1 MTHAKQFM
9 NINMMTEGQKMINIS
24 SEKTNM
30 LIKNHITNKSES
42 HIPVNDEI
50 QRDALTSAKRQVLLK
65 MAVDAF
71 MNPVKIDMEDVMTNK
86 WLLWKYSD
94 QIHAERKRQSKWLD
108 EAQDAPCGFAIGRR
122 IFEKAEIMVNNLTN
136 W

>member
-1 MTHAKQFM
+1 MTHAKPFM

-86 WLLWKYSD
+86 WLLWKYRD

-122 IFEKAEIMVNNLTN
+122 IFEKAEIMVNSLTN
-136 W
+136 L

>member
-9 NINMMTEGQKMINIS
+9 NLNTMTEGQKTINVS
-24 SEKTNM
+24 SAKTNM

-50 QRDALTSAKRQVLLK
+50 QRDALTPAKRQVLLK

-86 WLLWKYSD
+86 WL
-94 QIHAERKRQSKWLD
+94 D

-122 IFEKAEIMVNNLTN
+122 IFEKAEILVSYLSHSQCLRL
-136 W
+136 

>member
-1 MTHAKQFM
+1 MTLAKQFM

-24 SEKTNM
+24 NEKTNM

-86 WLLWKYSD
+86 WLLWKYRD

-122 IFEKAEIMVNNLTN
+122 IFEKAEIMVNSLTN
-136 W
+136 L

>member
-65 MAVDAF
+65 MAVEAF

-86 WLLWKYSD
+86 WLLWKYRD
-94 QIHAERKRQSKWLD
+94 QIQAERKRQSKWLD

-122 IFEKAEIMVNNLTN
+122 IFEKAEILVSYLSY
-136 W
+136 